1 MQMSGSVWN
10 VRGGPSAAG
19 RIGFPIWAA
28 SDCSPEHGG
37 CRAGHEE
44 GTWQLNVGAW
54 WSVDMDEPWDL
65 EFLSRFLDYLLSLS
79 KEFLQDWGSNDT
91 RVAIFKILLGWLLL
105 SVLAI
110 HLAWRVYGS
119 TVNNL
124 YYRQGM
130 GGQNGGTP
138 DCASHFPI

>member
-1 MQMSGSVWN
+1 
-10 VRGGPSAAG
+10 
-19 RIGFPIWAA
+19 
-28 SDCSPEHGG
+28 
-37 CRAGHEE
+37 
-44 GTWQLNVGAW
+44 
-54 WSVDMDEPWDL
+54 MDEAWDL
-65 EFLSRFLDYLLSLS
+65 EFVSRFLDYLLSLGQ
-79 KEFLQDWGSNDT
+79 EFLQDWGSNDT
-91 RVAIFKILLGWLLL
+91 RVAIFKILLAWLLV

-138 DCASHFPI
+138 DCASHFPIWESSSTESLKTHRE